1 MHFSHYRYRGI
12 GVYMQRN
19 AKSPT
24 KTDSDAGKNAG
35 MNSGVKKSKIIKS
48 KDRVRE
54 RAEVFTQPREVNN
67 ILALTDATSNPYWRF
82 LEPACGNGNFL
93 EAILRQRLERLG
105 QDRIEWHAKNREF
118 SVLKTL
124 STIYGVDIAEDNI
137 EECKKRLRSVVFE
150 YLKKKSSEGFL
161 LAMDEIMRTNLIVGD
176 MLNGKDKVYFVEYT
190 TPMKNFFIRKVF
202 ALTDMEAGVEKVI
215 KTFQMAKYD
224 SLVPIDFSFLNKDT
238 EAPPKISE
246 VGKQTNLFGE
256 LI

>member
-1 MHFSHYRYRGI
+1 
-12 GVYMQRN
+12 MQKAR
-19 AKSPT
+19 KSPT
-24 KTDSDAGKNAG
+24 KLDSVAGKSTG
-35 MNSGVKKSKIIKS
+35 ISSDVKKSKIIKS

-67 ILALTDATSNPYWRF
+67 ILALTQATSNPYWRF

-93 EAILRQRLERLG
+93 EAILRQRLERLK

-118 SVLKTL
+118 SVLKVL

-137 EECKKRLRSVVFE
+137 EECKKRLQGVVFE
-150 YLKKKSSEGFL
+150 YFKKKSSKGFL

-202 ALTDMEAGVEKVI
+202 ALADMEAGIEKAI
-215 KTFQMAKYD
+215 KIFPMAKYD
-224 SLVPIDFSFLNKDT
+224 NLEPIDFSFLNKDT
-238 EAPPKISE
+238 EAPPGVPE
-246 VGKQTNLFGE
+246 VGKQANLFGE

>member
-1 MHFSHYRYRGI
+1 
-12 GVYMQRN
+12 MQKAR
-19 AKSPT
+19 KSPT
-24 KTDSDAGKNAG
+24 KLDSVAGKSTG
-35 MNSGVKKSKIIKS
+35 MPSDVKKSKIIKS

-54 RAEVFTQPREVNN
+54 RAEVFTGPREVNN
-67 ILALTDATSNPYWRF
+67 ILALTQATSNPYWRF

-93 EAILRQRLERLG
+93 EAILRQRLERLK

-118 SVLKTL
+118 SVLKVL

-137 EECKKRLRSVVFE
+137 EECKKRLQGVVFE
-150 YLKKKSSEGFL
+150 YFKKKSSKGFL

-190 TPMKNFFIRKVF
+190 TPMKNFFIRKIY
-202 ALTDMEAGVEKVI
+202 ALTDMEAGVDKVL
-215 KTFQMAKYD
+215 KTFPMSKYD
-224 SLVPIDFSFLNKDT
+224 SLTPIDFSFLNKDT
-238 EAPPKISE
+238 EAPPGPSV

>member
-1 MHFSHYRYRGI
+1 
-12 GVYMQRN
+12 MQRN

-24 KTDSDAGKNAG
+24 KTDLDAGKNTG
-35 MNSGVKKSKIIKS
+35 VTSGAKKSKIIKS

-54 RAEVFTQPREVNN
+54 RAEVFTRPREVNN
-67 ILALTDATSNPYWRF
+67 ILALTQATSNPYWRF

-93 EAILRQRLERLG
+93 EAILRQRLERLK
-105 QDRIEWHAKNREF
+105 QDRIEWHTKNREF
-118 SVLKTL
+118 SVLKVL

-137 EECKKRLRSVVFE
+137 EECKKRLKAIVFE
-150 YLKKKSSEGFL
+150 YFKKKSSKGFL

-190 TPMKNFFIRKVF
+190 TPMKNFFIRKIY
-202 ALTDMEAGVEKVI
+202 ALTDMESGIEKAI
-215 KTFQMAKYD
+215 KTFPMAKYD
-224 SLVPIDFSFLNKDT
+224 SLTPIDFSFLDKDT
-238 EAPPKISE
+238 EAPPGAPE